1 MKRVLPRFD
10 NVTLQ
15 IPSNLQSPP
24 SLPNKVKRDYKSVNL
39 RSQKS
44 MTDDRWVS
52 PITYMIAN
60 DSGCAS
66 KIDGHPGNDIVSILA
81 SYWYI
86 QEIIHT
92 S

>member
-1 MKRVLPRFD
+1 MLHYKYPLTSKVPH
-10 NVTLQ
+10 
-15 IPSNLQSPP
+15 PSQ
-24 SLPNKVKRDYKSVNL
+24 NKVKREYKSVNL

-86 QEIIHT
+86 QEIIYT